1 MSKHVGSGQA
11 RTGKVRLIVE
21 DSSYPL
27 GQLRIHGITGLQ
39 SHVSEEVAGPS
50 GWYAVAGIDR
60 QTQDRLA
67 IDAQPQQSALQLEK
81 LVLGVGA
88 GRKCDCRPGRYPIG
102 FGAQAVGFH
111 IYLAVGQVVK
121 GEQFVCGCVQALA
134 RVRLQRAVQLNGRTP
149 TGHIDAIELRLIERV
164 GKLDEQSLFQRL
176 VAKGRSELVSV

>member
-1 MSKHVGSGQA
+1 M
-11 RTGKVRLIVE
+11 GKVRLIVE

-50 GWYAVAGIDR
+50 GWYAVALIDR

-88 GRKCDCRPGRYPIG
+88 GRKCDGRPSRCPIG
-102 FGAQAVGFH
+102 FGAQVVGFH
-111 IYLAVGQVVK
+111 IYLAVGRVVK

-134 RVRLQRAVQLNGRTP
+134 GVRLQRAVQPNGRTR

-164 GKLDEQSLFQRL
+164 GKLDEHRVYFNGWLRRD
-176 VAKGRSELVSV
+176 GRS